1 MKQLFIE
8 ARYRGK
14 INIKNIDKL
23 PQKIGL
29 ATTVQFVDQIN
40 NVKKQLKE
48 KRVLV
53 GKGKQKY
60 KAQILG
66 CDVSAAEKIKDKV
79 NAFLYIGTGQ
89 FHPIVLGLLGKD
101 VYILNPMNGKI
112 TKLDKKKIENYKK
125 RKKGAMIKFL
135 SSKNIG
141 VLISTKLGQKYSFK
155 KLEFLER
162 KYKDKK
168 FYFFITDNIDVNQLQ
183 NFSFIDA
190 WVNTSCPRLEEDFSF
205 VNIGELK

>member
-29 ATTVQFVDQIN
+29 ATTVQFVDQLDD
-40 NVKKQLKE
+40 VKKQLKG
-48 KRVLV
+48 KKVFL

-141 VLISTKLGQKYSFK
+141 VLISTKLGQKYSLK

-168 FYFFITDNIDVNQLQ
+168 FYFFITDNIDINQLQ
-183 NFSFIDA
+183 NFSFIEA
-190 WVNTSCPRLEEDFSF
+190 WVNTSCPRLEEDFSL
-205 VNIGELK
+205 VNILELR